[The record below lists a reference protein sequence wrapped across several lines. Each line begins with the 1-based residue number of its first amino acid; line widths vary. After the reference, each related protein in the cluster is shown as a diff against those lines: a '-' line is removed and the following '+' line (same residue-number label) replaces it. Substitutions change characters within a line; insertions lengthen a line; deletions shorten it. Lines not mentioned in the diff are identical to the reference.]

1 MCNLEFRVKCQ
12 TQYWDIFLNVEIPTS
27 IKYLW
32 TPNTG
37 FYDIYYQRY
46 RIESFSSCLSLNFKV
61 KGQSHDISIYFYEFR
76 DISSVVIDTKIS
88 FYVLY
93 YKRYHIEC
101 VVMFDLKFQGQR
113 WRLQHWFI
121 FCESRDINLV
131 LIDTTHK
138 FLRYILQEI
147 SYWMRYVMFDL
158 EFQDQR
164 SRSQPWDL
172 FV

>member
-37 FYDIYYQRY
+37 FYDIHYQRY

-61 KGQSHDISIYFYEFR
+61 KGQGHDISIYFYEFR

-113 WRLQHWFI
+113 SQHWFI
-121 FCESRDINLV
+121 FFESRDIDLV

-138 FLRYILQEI
+138 FLRYILPEI
-147 SYWMRYVMFDL
+147 SYWYWYHINL
-158 EFQDQR
+158 
-164 SRSQPWDL
+164 
-172 FV
+172 